1 MHYATSTHTSLVAN
15 ARKSWSPVVALAWP
29 GHRHGIPSTG
39 GRKGQYRLNK
49 EQGGSLM
56 ERDGRPQGPTY
67 TCPPDRISASPP
79 PSPLRYSDPR
89 CSVYRRGGVH
99 PCLFKRYWPLWL
111 PVRASTT
118 SLLLICN

>member
-1 MHYATSTHTSLVAN
+1 MWT
-15 ARKSWSPVVALAWP
+15 WGWGP
-29 GHRHGIPSTG
+29 G
-39 GRKGQYRLNK
+39 GQYRLNK
-49 EQGGSLM
+49 EKGGSLM

-79 PSPLRYSDPR
+79 PSPLLYSDPC

-111 PVRASTT
+111 PVRALHHISSPYLQCIDHNGRPYISRCPIAFRYTLT
-118 SLLLICN
+118 